1 MFNVIVWGS
10 LVLFV
15 GTAALSVRSYF
26 TGDTVGRTQWNSA
39 QGMLTAVRIGLF
51 RGRLKVQY
59 HTMMIPANTTGFFAP
74 PNVGSWG
81 HVTGSGLEGERPD
94 DWSWWYAAHSPR
106 TNFLA
111 DANRTLGWTEEWRFG
126 LCLWLLIGIFA
137 MPPALWILQTVAMP
151 FCQRLRH
158 NPGSCPTCGYDLRAT
173 PDRCPECGTTVGT
186 AVK

>member
-15 GTAALSVRSYF
+15 GTAALSIRSYF

-39 QGMLTAVRIGLF
+39 LGMLNAVRIGLF

-59 HTMMIPANTTGFFAP
+59 HTMMTPATTTAFFPP

-81 HVTGSGLEGERPD
+81 HVTGSGLDGEGSD
-94 DWSWWYAAHSPR
+94 DWFWWYAAHSPR

-126 LCLWLLIGIFA
+126 LCIWLLVGIFA
-137 MPPALWILQTVAMP
+137 IPPALWILQTVAMP
-151 FCQRLRH
+151 FYRLMRH
-158 NPGSCPTCGYDLRAT
+158 NPGSCPTCGYDMRAS